1 MKIRIEGWHDGQRV
15 CSLILEHGIDPRSAL
30 AQLGWAVQAPIDALR
45 APVSLVRH
53 GPSLVG
59 DAADELVVRLVVQ
72 PVGAE
77 HRVVEPGRGA
87 PTDRRLVIE
96 PGEVAVLVQRVG
108 AYALVCSDRGVLA
121 TEHSAATNR
130 QGTWGL
136 PGGGLDPGEQP
147 PAAVMRECWEESG
160 QHVEV
165 GALLLVQS
173 AHWVGRSPKGRL
185 EDFHAVRL
193 IYRGTC
199 AQPTD
204 PVVHDRVGTTA
215 AARWV
220 AREELAAMRW
230 STPAREQLTW
240 LGVLT

>member
-1 MKIRIEGWHDGQRV
+1 MTIRIEGWHDGQLA
-15 CSLILEHGIDPRSAL
+15 CSLVLSHGLDPRSAL
-30 AQLGWAVQAPIDALR
+30 AQQGWIVQAPIEAECV
-45 APVSLVRH
+45 PVDQDV
-53 GPSLVG
+53 
-59 DAADELVVRLVVQ
+59 AASDPAGDELVVRMAVRPAAVAQ
-72 PVGAE
+72 P
-77 HRVVEPGRGA
+77 EPKRRA
-87 PTDRRLVIE
+87 LTDRRLVIE
-96 PGEVAVLVQRVG
+96 PGEVPVRVQRVG

-147 PAAVMRECWEESG
+147 LAAAVRECWEESG
-160 QHVEV
+160 QIVEV
-165 GALLLVQS
+165 SELVLVQS

-220 AREELAAMRW
+220 VRDHLASIRW

-240 LGVLT
+240 LGLLT